1 MKKYELT
8 YLVPLE
14 LSDADLKRIQQEF
27 ESLISDN
34 KGEILSSQIDP
45 ARRELGDEIKGTKN
59 ARMSTIIFNLNPA
72 EILKLEKF
80 AKEEKEILRH
90 ILIFK
95 PEIKPDKK
103 RKELKPDEPEKK
115 SSEKV
120 ELKEIDK
127 KIEEILNE

>member
-14 LSDADLKRIQQEF
+14 LDDADLKKIQQEI
-27 ESLISDN
+27 ESLVAEN
-34 KGEILSSQIDP
+34 KGEILISQIDP
-45 ARRELGDEIKGTKN
+45 ARRELGDEIGGTKN
-59 ARMSTIIFNLNPA
+59 ARMSTIVFNLNPT
-72 EILKLEKF
+72 EISKLEKF
-80 AKEEKEILRH
+80 VKEEKKILRH

-103 RKELKPDEPEKK
+103 REEPKLESEKK